1 MQSPP
6 IAMTNGWVFNLS
18 TSRRRLGLLKNLNAP
33 AVFYTCL
40 ILYVVVMTMFG
51 LHGSSITFLAHYF
64 PTSDASLIGTPK
76 EVRVDEWGLHT
87 LAILH
92 QAFRPSA
99 FAAQDSSVGPGYA
112 SLLAN
117 IPVWHITAIFRPQFW
132 GFFVLPIEQAFAL
145 YWQFK
150 TLLLLG
156 GVFTLLHLL
165 TRDMALSATM
175 SLFFF
180 FSPHIQWAF
189 SWASLLPEMI
199 GLACLAAALLCYITV
214 SRHLPLMFAAAVT
227 TGVCAVDFAL
237 CVYPPHQIP
246 IAWVA
251 VAIVA
256 SWVIANRHV
265 IFDLPWIRWRLCALA
280 VVLLIIIIG
289 MTSFWFDAKDAIV
302 TAANTTYP
310 GQRRVD
316 GGTFDPSVLLSH
328 FLDFWKTEANSLT
341 LSNICEAPGF
351 L

>member
-1 MQSPP
+1 MEPVQSPP

-51 LHGSSITFLAHYF
+51 LHGSSITLLAHHF

-76 EVRVDEWGLHT
+76 EVRVDEWGYHT

-150 TLLLLG
+150 TLLLPG

-175 SLFFF
+175 GLLFF

-189 SWASLLPEMI
+189 PWPSLLPEMI
-199 GLACLAAALLCYITV
+199 GLACLAAALQCYITI
-214 SRHLPLMFAAAVT
+214 SRHLSLMFAAAVT
-227 TGVCAVDFAL
+227 SGVCAVDL
-237 CVYPPHQIP
+237 
-246 IAWVA
+246 
-251 VAIVA
+251 
-256 SWVIANRHV
+256 
-265 IFDLPWIRWRLCALA
+265 
-280 VVLLIIIIG
+280 
-289 MTSFWFDAKDAIV
+289 
-302 TAANTTYP
+302 
-310 GQRRVD
+310 
-316 GGTFDPSVLLSH
+316 
-328 FLDFWKTEANSLT
+328 
-341 LSNICEAPGF
+341 
-351 L
+351 